1 MFDRLRPRQR
11 TLAFFALLALACIG
25 GVAGAMVL
33 ADSRLD
39 HADPRSALI
48 SAGLMACFG
57 ILGIC
62 AVMWFIFD
70 DMVVRPMERL
80 AAAMQ
85 AHAATDM
92 RRGIDIEM
100 ARHLGD
106 LAKGAAALTA
116 RLSAAREEADD
127 HLTRYTSKL
136 AAEREYLTRILSA
149 IPAAVLMVSPDH
161 RVALYD
167 GHAAMMLDDQHHLGL
182 GQKVFDY
189 FDETYLRAALSN
201 LHASGHGTL
210 DQQVATADGARLLDV
225 TLHYLGAEQG
235 YMLSFPVPRETS
247 PARPVVFD
255 FEMTSRTATGD
266 IAGMPLREL
275 TYVVFD
281 TETTGFLPNKD
292 EVVQI
297 GALRVVNGQQAPG
310 EVLDILVNPGRPI
323 PARSTAVHRI
333 TDQMV
338 KDAPAMP
345 EAGRKFHSFARDAVL
360 VAHNAPFDLA
370 FFHRYS
376 AQIGAKFDHPVL
388 DTVLISAVLFGV
400 TEGHTLDELAA
411 RLDVKILDEH
421 RHTALGDAI
430 ATRDVFLRMVPML
443 EARGL
448 TTFGALLNEIRKH
461 KRLLPDMN
469 ETPKPAAGAVKV
481 RPVSG

>member
-11 TLAFFALLALACIG
+11 TLAFFALLAGAVIAVVFGALWLA
-25 GVAGAMVL
+25 AGRMAE
-33 ADSRLD
+33 ATPS
-39 HADPRSALI
+39 SALI
-48 SAGLMACFG
+48 SAGVMAAIG
-57 ILGIC
+57 ILGVC
-62 AVMWFIFD
+62 AVMWLIFD

-92 RRGIDIEM
+92 RRAIDPAM

-106 LAKGAAALTA
+106 LARGAAALTEK
-116 RLSAAREEADD
+116 LTAARADAD
-127 HLTRYTSKL
+127 AYLAQQTSKL
-136 AAEREYLTRILSA
+136 AQERAYLTQILSA
-149 IPAAVLMVSPDH
+149 IPAAVLMVGPDH
-161 RVALYD
+161 RIALYD

-182 GQKVFDY
+182 GQPVFDY
-189 FDETYLRAALSN
+189 FDETYLRAALGH
-201 LHASGHGTL
+201 LARSGQGTL
-210 DQQVATADGARLLDV
+210 EQKIATADGAKLLDV
-225 TLHYLGAEQG
+225 TLHDLGQGQG
-235 YMLSFPVPRETS
+235 YMLSFPVPPRAS

-255 FEMTSRTATGD
+255 FALTSRTASGD
-266 IAGMPLREL
+266 IADRPLRDL

-297 GALRVVNGQQAPG
+297 GALRVVNLQQAPG
-310 EVLDILVNPGRPI
+310 EVLDMLVDPGRPI

-338 KDAPAMP
+338 KGAPKMP

-376 AQIGAKFDHPVL
+376 AQIGARFDHPVL
-388 DTVLISAVLFGV
+388 DTVLISAVLFGM
-400 TEGHTLDELAA
+400 TEGHTLDELCQ
-411 RLDVKILDEH
+411 RLDVDLRDEH

-443 EARGL
+443 EQRGI
-448 TTFGALLNEIRKH
+448 TTFGALLHEIRKH

-469 ETPKPAAGAVKV
+469 ETDTAKAG
-481 RPVSG
+481 